1 MDKPQRNLLRNAVDE
16 YVASNFNN
24 KNEEFTIDNMKNKDI
39 KRFVEFQPGEQVL
52 ILRVPKPHFISADL
66 HEKFKINRG
75 LQDRYK
81 GPYSIVE
88 KISPSTYKVNIKRTN
103 QTYCIGSNE
112 KIQRLTTNYF
122 EIFTLQYGN

>member
-1 MDKPQRNLLRNAVDE
+1 MIIRINRINWAIIGQHLQKQSKITAEN
-16 YVASNFNN
+16 
-24 KNEEFTIDNMKNKDI
+24 KNKDI

-88 KISPSTYKVNIKRTN
+88 KISPSTYKVNIKGQIKHIALDQMKR
-103 QTYCIGSNE
+103 YKG
-112 KIQRLTTNYF
+112 
-122 EIFTLQYGN
+122 